1 LKQPGKIV
9 VWPANI
15 DRGKTRKQG
24 RKLSKSLSTDSP
36 RLAEIEAALKS
47 IPLTFQSKPSS
58 PRPGMWWEK
67 TGYLLVDKGVLSRT
81 DVLKAIAKYVAKSKL
96 GKKTD

>member
-1 LKQPGKIV
+1 MKQPGKIV

-24 RKLSKSLSTDSP
+24 RKLSKSLSADSP

-47 IPLTFQSKPSS
+47 IPLSFQSKPGS
-58 PRPGMWWEK
+58 PRPGTWWEK
-67 TGYLLVDKGVLSRT
+67 TGYLLVDKGTLSRT
-81 DVLKAIAKYVAKSKL
+81 DVLKAIAKHVAKNKL
-96 GKKTD
+96 SKKTD